1 MTKVDE
7 ILENKKQAKLAENK
21 ISKIKNLAGKIYWHK
36 LNTSKTARQCV
47 IIAERK
53 LKMFL
58 PDAKTR
64 YAVQLYVGHG
74 EDV

>member
-1 MTKVDE
+1 MK
-7 ILENKKQAKLAENK
+7 IENK
-21 ISKIKNLAGKIYWHK
+21 INKIKNLAGKIYWHK
-36 LNTSKTARQCV
+36 LNSKKTVKQC
-47 IIAERK
+47 IIKAERE

-74 EDV
+74 ET